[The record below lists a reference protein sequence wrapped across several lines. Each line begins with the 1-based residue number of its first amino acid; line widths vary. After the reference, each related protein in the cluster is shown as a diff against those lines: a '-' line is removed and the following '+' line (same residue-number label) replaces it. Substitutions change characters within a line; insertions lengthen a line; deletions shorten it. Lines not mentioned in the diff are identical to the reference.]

1 MDITA
6 TRGTDLGDELMATSS
21 LNKEGLGK
29 EDFLK
34 LLVTQL
40 QNQDPLEPMDNKDL
54 VLQLSQFSTLEQ
66 TQNLNENF
74 SAFLGISNMGTA
86 GSLIGKEVSYHDA
99 ENEMQLTTGTV
110 EKVVIDSNQVALEI
124 NGKQV
129 PLAYI
134 TSIGE
139 PAPAAAEE

>member
-1 MDITA
+1 MEITP
-6 TRGTDLGDELMATSS
+6 TRGTDLGDELLATSS

-54 VLQLSQFSTLEQ
+54 VLQLSTFSTLEQ

-74 SAFLGISNMGTA
+74 SAFLGISNMSTA
-86 GSLIGKEVSYHDA
+86 GSMIGKEVSFYDA
-99 ENEMQLTTGTV
+99 ENEMQLTSGTV
-110 EKVVIDSNQVALEI
+110 EKVIVDSNQVALEVD
-124 NGKQV
+124 GKQV
-129 PLAYI
+129 PLSFI

-139 PAPAAAEE
+139 PAPVEE